1 MFAIEVKEGNP
12 DITEVRDKIQYCVD
26 TMIKILPNPKEQFVI
41 IPVLC
46 AKNFSGLKRRALLS
60 YRIAILG
67 EKTPIKKRFHG
78 QDINSL

>member
-1 MFAIEVKEGNP
+1 MFAIEVKERNP

-26 TMIKILPNPKEQFVI
+26 TMANYLPNPKNQFDI

-46 AKNFSGLKRRALLS
+46 AQNFSGFKRRALLS
-60 YRIAILG
+60 YRVKVFG
-67 EKTPIKKRFHG
+67 EKTLIRKRFHG